1 MTTEL
6 AALESNHTWSLT
18 SLPPGKHSIGCK
30 WVYKIKL
37 KADGSVERHKARL
50 VAKGYTQREGFDY
63 YDTFSPVAKFDT
75 VRLLLAIAAV
85 KKWHIAQLD
94 VNNAFL
100 HRDLHEEVYMSLP
113 PGFHSKGGQNLVCKL
128 HKSLYGLKQVSRQW
142 FEKFLSTLLQ
152 HGFVQS
158 KSDYSL
164 FTKQEGESFLVLLVY
179 VDDILITCNNHEAI
193 DQLKVFLD
201 KQFKLKDLGN
211 LRYFLGLE
219 VARSTTGISL
229 CQRKYA
235 LDIINDSGLLGSKP
249 SKFPMEQNCK
259 LSRSEGELLKEP
271 GNYRRLVGRLL
282 YLTLTRPDITFAVHR
297 LSQFMDQP
305 REPHMQA
312 ASRVVQYVKNS
323 PGKGLFFPANSK
335 LQLKAFT
342 DSDWATCPD
351 TRKSVTG
358 YCIFMGDSLIS
369 WKSKKQT
376 TISRSSAEAEYRAM
390 AVTTCEITWLLA
402 LFKDLQLSH
411 PQPVSLYCD
420 SRAALHIA
428 SNPVFHKRTK
438 HIEIDCH
445 LIRDKI

>member
-1 MTTEL
+1 MTNPPTPTPTALTNTLSAPIHVPTPEPYPLVPSRKSVRSHKPPGYLNDYHCNMITSTPHDLSSPSDQAPASNQSALSTNLEPQFYHQAVQSQDWRDAMTAEL

-18 SLPPGKHSIGCK
+18 SLPPGKQSIGCK

-50 VAKGYTQREGFDY
+50 
-63 YDTFSPVAKFDT
+63 
-75 VRLLLAIAAV
+75 LLAIATV

-94 VNNAFL
+94 VNNSFL
-100 HRDLHEEVYMSLP
+100 HGDLHEEVYMSLP

-128 HKSLYGLKQVSRQW
+128 HKSLYGLKQASRQW
-142 FEKFLSTLLQ
+142 FEKFSSTLLQ

-164 FTKQEGESFLVLLVY
+164 FTKQEGESV
-179 VDDILITCNNHEAI
+179 IS
-193 DQLKVFLD
+193 
-201 KQFKLKDLGN
+201 DLGN

-229 CQRKYA
+229 GQRKYA

-259 LSRSEGELLKEP
+259 LSKSEGELLKEP

-282 YLTLTRPDITFAVHR
+282 YLTLTRPDITFAIHR

-342 DSDWATCPD
+342 
-351 TRKSVTG
+351 
-358 YCIFMGDSLIS
+358 
-369 WKSKKQT
+369 
-376 TISRSSAEAEYRAM
+376 
-390 AVTTCEITWLLA
+390 
-402 LFKDLQLSH
+402 
-411 PQPVSLYCD
+411 
-420 SRAALHIA
+420 
-428 SNPVFHKRTK
+428 
-438 HIEIDCH
+438 
-445 LIRDKI
+445 